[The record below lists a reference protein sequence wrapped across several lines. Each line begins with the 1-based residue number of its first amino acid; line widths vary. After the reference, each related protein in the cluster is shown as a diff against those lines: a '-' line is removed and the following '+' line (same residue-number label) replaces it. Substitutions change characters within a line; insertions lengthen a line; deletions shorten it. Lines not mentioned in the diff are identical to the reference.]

1 MLFAMSDD
9 TLDVDGEVLKKAVIE
24 LLRELEMEMETAEEN
39 IAIQGVEHI
48 HFDELI
54 LTISP
59 TRIVERFLRVR
70 KGNREGAM
78 QVLVIGREDNALC
91 VSI

>member
-1 MLFAMSDD
+1 MLFAMTDD
-9 TLDVDGEVLKKAVIE
+9 TLDVDGEALKKLV
-24 LLRELEMEMETAEEN
+24 LDSLGELETEIETAEDN

-70 KGNREGAM
+70 KKDKDGERER
-78 QVLVIGREDNALC
+78 I
-91 VSI
+91 I